1 MVIEAPVARVWE
13 VLVDVESWPRW
24 TPTMTSVRRL
34 DDGPLRVGSSA
45 RIEQPKLRPMV
56 WTVTEL
62 VPERSFNWVARVP
75 GLAITGEHTITRL
88 DDGRTRLD
96 LAATSSGPLALPRG
110 SGGRPAHPQLRRAGG
125 RRDQGRGRGGHR
137 LADPV
142 SELASEPMT
151 QRPREAPTER
161 SEGVQ

>member
-1 MVIEAPVARVWE
+1 MGRSVASVVVEAPTARVWD

-24 TPTMTSVRRL
+24 TPTVTSVRRL

-62 VPERSFNWVARVP
+62 VPERSFTWVARVP
-75 GLAITGEHTITRL
+75 GVAITGEHTITRL

-96 LAATSSGPLALPRG
+96 LVATSSGPLAF
-110 SGGRPAHPQLRRAGG
+110 
-125 RRDQGRGRGGHR
+125 
-137 LADPV
+137 LADL
-142 SELASEPMT
+142 LAGWRT
-151 QRPREAPTER
+151 RDYVAREAAGIKAAAEAGSDTIT
-161 SEGVQ
+161 GG